1 MELILI
7 KSHSLVDVI
16 TNSSSELYV
25 CNGDK
30 GFSVFKKMLENLF
43 NELNLVM
50 DDYVKL
56 IDMSDKESLIQF
68 CDDVCGW
75 SKYYDFGL
83 LDGDGLPLIHE
94 HHYEWEREWNEKNNF
109 NAREWRQKM
118 YAISTELS
126 EEERDNEI
134 KKMEDENGYT
144 EILRRRESDREKYMK
159 EWEETK
165 LPLILE
171 KTKGMFAIRG
181 KRDNIL
187 SCLTNENGV
196 SLANMIES
204 RIKNIKYYH
213 LG

>member
-1 MELILI
+1 MI

-83 LDGDGLPLIHE
+83 LDKDGSPLIHE
-94 HHYEWEREWNEKNNF
+94 HHYEWEREWNEENNF

-126 EEERDNEI
+126 EEERDNQI

-144 EILRRRESDREKYMK
+144 EILRRRESDWEKYMK

-165 LPLILE
+165 LPLILQQ
-171 KTKGMFAIRG
+171 TKGMFAIRG

-187 SCLTNENGV
+187 SCFTNENGA